1 MGISLIII
9 LVFTASIMINLF
21 FVNRYYSY
29 EQRKVLSTVGE
40 QLEILVAK
48 NQINELDALAQ
59 AHSVIIVYTDATKE
73 ISTINGNLIYEFEKN
88 RIKLNKFWLTEE
100 TLHTLDERS
109 VNKTYDQGISQFK
122 VMTKFIK
129 IKNQLFAIGLPL
141 PYMKE
146 TIKIINQFNV
156 LIMGVAICLIVLL
169 VAILSRKITKP
180 LHRLQNLSQDIA
192 NLNFRTEHIHTNDE
206 IEDLSIS
213 INTMSRS
220 LAIAHHEINTQNSQL
235 KELMANISHEL
246 KTPLAL
252 IKAYEQGIEDGLD
265 DGTFRETI
273 YEQVDAME
281 QLIEKLLYWS
291 KIENTTL
298 NPTCFNLQATVQEA
312 CRKYALILKENNI
325 DFHFEFDLNTSYL
338 ITGDEQS
345 ITVVLDNLF
354 TNAIK
359 YTNDLEI
366 TVSLIYEGDHVTL
379 MISNGVNSITDEEL
393 EKIWNPFYVLEK
405 SRSKELSGTGL
416 GLPIVKSILE
426 KHHYLY
432 GITYK
437 DNKITFFVTF
447 V

>member
-1 MGISLIII
+1 
-9 LVFTASIMINLF
+9 
-21 FVNRYYSY
+21 
-29 EQRKVLSTVGE
+29 
-40 QLEILVAK
+40 
-48 NQINELDALAQ
+48 
-59 AHSVIIVYTDATKE
+59 
-73 ISTINGNLIYEFEKN
+73 
-88 RIKLNKFWLTEE
+88 
-100 TLHTLDERS
+100 
-109 VNKTYDQGISQFK
+109 
-122 VMTKFIK
+122 
-129 IKNQLFAIGLPL
+129 
-141 PYMKE
+141 
-146 TIKIINQFNV
+146 
-156 LIMGVAICLIVLL
+156 
-169 VAILSRKITKP
+169 
-180 LHRLQNLSQDIA
+180 
-192 NLNFRTEHIHTNDE
+192 
-206 IEDLSIS
+206 
-213 INTMSRS
+213 
-220 LAIAHHEINTQNSQL
+220 
-235 KELMANISHEL
+235 
-246 KTPLAL
+246 
-252 IKAYEQGIEDGLD
+252 YEQGIEDGLD